1 MQELKLTPSA
11 FSRLQ
16 ATHAYVSSSC
26 WSAKC
31 NATVQVT
38 ALEKFETASLTDYMV
53 CISDGT
59 HYVYGKLHA
68 RLRHLVEQESED
80 PRVRVGSVIVLQNVN
95 VYQVDRIPV

>member
-1 MQELKLTPSA
+1 MQELKLTPGA

-16 ATHAYVSSSC
+16 ATHAYVSSDC

-38 ALEKFETASLTDYMV
+38 ALEKFETAPLTDIMI

-59 HYVYGKLHA
+59 HYIYGKLYA
-68 RLRHLVEQESED
+68 QLRHLVEQGAED
-80 PRVRVGSVIVLQNVN
+80 RVRAGSVIVLQNVN